1 VAILSTLLQNVPT
14 EPDLDL
20 QIVAE
25 ETQGRSGAELEAVVR
40 EAVLGLLAQD
50 INTSILTQKALV
62 RAAKSSG

>member
-1 VAILSTLLQNVPT
+1 MKAHQGIS
-14 EPDLDL
+14 EPDMDL

-62 RAAKSSG
+62 HAAKSSG